1 MKALLIALL
10 VIFVALQYRLWIA
23 EGSWADVARLERE
36 VREQEQTNQQ
46 LQQRNRNLAIEVDA
60 LKDGLDSVEERA
72 REDLGMIKEGETFYM
87 IIESD

>member
-1 MKALLIALL
+1 MKALLIVLL
-10 VIFVALQYRLWIA
+10 AIFVALQYRLWIA

-36 VREQEQTNQQ
+36 VREQEQTNEQ
-46 LQQRNRNLAIEVDA
+46 LQQRNRNLAIEVEA
-60 LKDGLDSVEERA
+60 LKGGLDSVEERA